1 MINQK
6 PKNTPMRN
14 PTSTWVSV
22 CCLSIMRLLPTT
34 PATRKMTHSHH
45 IGLKTKSSENASS
58 APAKPPMAAVWVDIF
73 HQMLIMAHTIWMTNA
88 ATRILAINCG
98 MRCTDMT

>member
-58 APAKPPMAAVWVDIF
+58 APAKPPMAAVCCWKP
-73 HQMLIMAHTIWMTNA
+73 LRRRCSTLGA
-88 ATRILAINCG
+88 ASLAC
-98 MRCTDMT
+98 